1 MGLRHPER
9 WKDALKVAV
18 GPLMPLL
25 EDDDVNEICVNGFDD
40 VWVKRYSQSGFMR
53 MGGVT
58 WPTVQSLQ
66 TACTRI
72 TEVTGRRV
80 NAKKPIYDGRLPGGE
95 RINIVVPPACANVS
109 ITIRKF
115 PLEPMTLDKL
125 ELDYHAMDHNIRQM
139 LEAFMAVHCN
149 LISAGPTGSG
159 KTSLL
164 NALARIV
171 PSDERI
177 VTDEDVREL
186 QIIQPNWVALETVE
200 ATEDGEAVE
209 IKHLAK
215 SNLRQTPSRIIVGEV
230 RGDEALYLMR
240 ALSTGHVGYGTVHA
254 NSAVDALEQLQ
265 LLASLTPGIQV
276 SWFGLAKLV
285 AKAIQVVVFPD
296 VFEDGSKKIREI
308 IEVDTPGVE
317 VLNGMDTQFR
327 TRCLARWEST
337 GIAEVDGKRRLEG
350 GWVFPER
357 PSKGLELKL
366 KGKGMPWPWDVYKSA

>member
-9 WKDALKVAV
+9 WKDALTVAV

>member
-95 RINIVVPPACANVS
+95 RLNIVVPPACANVS

>member
-1 MGLRHPER
+1 M
-9 WKDALKVAV
+9 

-25 EDDDVNEICVNGFDD
+25 EDDDVNEICVNGFND
-40 VWVKRYSQSGFMR
+40 VWVKRYSQGGFMR
-53 MGGVT
+53 VEGIT
-58 WPTVQSLQ
+58 WPSIQSLQ

-80 NAKKPIYDGRLPGGE
+80 NQDKPIYDGRLPGGE
-95 RINIVVPPACANVS
+95 RINIVVPPACAKVS

-125 ELDYHAMDHNIRQM
+125 EKSYHAMDASIRQM
-139 LEAFMAVHCN
+139 LEAFMAVHVN

-200 ATEDGEAVE
+200 PTNPDMDAVE

-230 RGDEALYLMR
+230 RGDEALYLLR

-254 NSAVDALEQLQ
+254 NSAEDALEQLQ

-285 AKAIQVVVFPD
+285 AKAIQIVVFPD

-308 IEVDTPGVE
+308 IEVDNPGVE
-317 VLNGMDTQFR
+317 VVNALDTRFR
-327 TRCLARWEST
+327 TRCLARWKTNEV
-337 GIAEVDGKRRLEG
+337 IQVDGRPRLVGE
-350 GWVFPER
+350 WIFPER
-357 PSKGLELKL
+357 PSAALELKL
-366 KGKGMPWPWDVYKSA
+366 KGRGMAWPWELYENA

>member
-1 MGLRHPER
+1 
-9 WKDALKVAV
+9 
-18 GPLMPLL
+18 
-25 EDDDVNEICVNGFDD
+25 
-40 VWVKRYSQSGFMR
+40 
-53 MGGVT
+53 
-58 WPTVQSLQ
+58 
-66 TACTRI
+66 
-72 TEVTGRRV
+72 
-80 NAKKPIYDGRLPGGE
+80 
-95 RINIVVPPACANVS
+95 
-109 ITIRKF
+109 
-115 PLEPMTLDKL
+115 
-125 ELDYHAMDHNIRQM
+125 
-139 LEAFMAVHCN
+139 
-149 LISAGPTGSG
+149 
-159 KTSLL
+159 
-164 NALARIV
+164 
-171 PSDERI
+171 
-177 VTDEDVREL
+177 
-186 QIIQPNWVALETVE
+186 
-200 ATEDGEAVE
+200 
-209 IKHLAK
+209 
-215 SNLRQTPSRIIVGEV
+215 
-230 RGDEALYLMR
+230 MR

>member
-1 MGLRHPER
+1 MALRNAER
-9 WKDALKVAV
+9 WKDSLKVAM

-25 EDDDVNEICVNGFDD
+25 EDDDVNEICVNGFND
-40 VWVKRYSQSGFMR
+40 VWVKRYSVSGFMQVE
-53 MGGVT
+53 GIS
-58 WPTVQSLQ
+58 WPSVQSLQ

-72 TEVTGRRV
+72 SEVTGRRV
-80 NAKKPIYDGRLPGGE
+80 NEKKPIYDGRLPGGE
-95 RINIVVPPACANVS
+95 RINIVVPPACAKVS

-125 ELDYHAMDHNIRQM
+125 ELEYHAMDRNVRDM
-139 LEAFMAVHCN
+139 LEAFMALHLN

-164 NALARIV
+164 NALARII
-171 PSDERI
+171 PSNERI

-186 QIIQPNWVALETVE
+186 QVIQPNWVALETVE
-200 ATEDGEAVE
+200 GGPEQDAVE

-230 RGDEALYLMR
+230 RGDEALYLLR

-254 NSAVDALEQLQ
+254 NSAEDALEQLQ

-285 AKAIQVVVFPD
+285 AKAIQIVVFPD
-296 VFEDGSKKIREI
+296 VMEDGTKKIREI
-308 IEVDTPGVE
+308 VEVDDPGVE
-317 VLNGMDTQFR
+317 VLNALDTRYR
-327 TRCLARWEST
+327 TRCLAKWET
-337 GIAEVDGKRRLEG
+337 QDVVEVNGKPRLVG

-357 PSKGLELKL
+357 PSKALELKL
-366 KGKGMPWPWDVYKSA
+366 KAKGMAWPWDLYTTA